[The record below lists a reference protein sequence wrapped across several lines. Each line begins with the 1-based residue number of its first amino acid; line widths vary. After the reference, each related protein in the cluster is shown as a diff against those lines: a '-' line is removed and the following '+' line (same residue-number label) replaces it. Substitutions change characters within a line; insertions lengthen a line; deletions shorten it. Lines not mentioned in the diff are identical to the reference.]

1 MAVAM
6 PSIAREIN
14 PSVCSLI
21 TIISKITP
29 TAKNP
34 GTSLTVCNKPMS
46 EPSKS
51 ATWTTKLFNN
61 ADQTLNAIGIA
72 MAIINKRKIGLR
84 QKGKPLT
91 SNMETERAINI
102 TYNHG

>member
-1 MAVAM
+1 MIAVAI
-6 PSIAREIN
+6 PEYARETS
-14 PSVCSLI
+14 PSVCSFM

-29 TAKNP
+29 IAKKP

-51 ATWTTKLFNN
+51 ATWTTKLFNK

-72 MAIINKRKIGLR
+72 TAIINKRKIGLR
-84 QKGKPLT
+84 QKVIR
-91 SNMETERAINI
+91 SHQR
-102 TYNHG
+102 